1 MFPTI
6 YLVSKFNSQTI
17 KRTKYRPI
25 KYRALDMS
33 YFVAQVMSKFTVNFG
48 MTFAKKW
55 TYREPEICWNG
66 NKSTFRQNICP
77 SDQCIWKKKKIHTK
91 YHYICIFNSKSSYI
105 LLNNIISISFSISN
119 VP

>member
-48 MTFAKKW
+48 ITFAKKW
-55 TYREPEICWNG
+55 TYREPKICRNG
-66 NKSTFRQNICP
+66 NKSTFWQNIGP
-77 SDQCIWKKKKIHTK
+77 SDPCIWKKEEH
-91 YHYICIFNSKSSYI
+91 
-105 LLNNIISISFSISN
+105 NIISFAFSSPKVHTN
-119 VP
+119 S